1 MKATMK
7 TYTGTKLISA
17 QPMTRAE
24 YNTYRGWELPTNE
37 NGADEGY
44 LVEYTD
50 GGTPNDSR
58 HAGYISWSPKAQF
71 DKAYIELPEGANQ
84 LQPWQQRVVAEHA
97 ELDAK
102 GVKLFDFITSESDA
116 YNKLDD
122 QDKHLMAVQVT
133 AMAHYSVALENR
145 IARFT
150 QTQ

>member
-1 MKATMK
+1 MK
-7 TYTGTKLISA
+7 TYTGNKLITA

-24 YNTYRGWELPTNE
+24 YNDYRNWDLPSNE

-50 GGTPNDSR
+50 GGAPNDSR

-71 DKAYIELPEGANQ
+71 DATYLELPEGTDK
-84 LQPWQQRVVAEHA
+84 LQPWQQRVMAEYA
-97 ELDAK
+97 EVEDR
-102 GVKLFDFITSESDA
+102 GTKLYAFLTTESA
-116 YNKLDD
+116 VLSSLAEE
-122 QDKHLMAVQVT
+122 DKMLLANQLN
-133 AMAHYSVALENR
+133 AMSYYSKTLEGR